1 MASTVWKGYL
11 TFGLISIPIRLF
23 AAARAERIS
32 FNQLHKVCH
41 SRLKQQL
48 FCPTCN
54 RAVDRSEIVKGYEYA
69 KDAYVLI
76 DDEEIKKIAPPS
88 ASAMEIQEFVRLA
101 EVDPLYFDTSYYAV
115 PDPPG
120 RKPYRLLVQAMEEG
134 GYAAVAKIAMHQREY
149 VVLIRA
155 RANGLTLHTM
165 HYKDD
170 VREVAEYG
178 QDAEVQIT
186 PQELEL
192 ARKLVETLAGPFQP
206 DKYRDEYQ
214 HRLQQLIEA
223 KQKGAPV
230 AAPEQPRLAPVI
242 DLMEALQ
249 KSLALKKPPARAVA
263 SAPPAEAEP
272 AKARRRKKAGAAS

>member
-11 TFGLISIPIRLF
+11 TFGLISIPVRLF
-23 AAARAERIS
+23 AAARGERIS

-48 FCPTCN
+48 YCPACN
-54 RAVDRSEIVKGYEYA
+54 RVVDRSEIVKGYEYA
-69 KDAYVLI
+69 KDAYVLV

-88 ASAMEIQEFVRLA
+88 ADTMEIQEFVRLA
-101 EVDPLYFDTSYYAV
+101 EVDPLYFDASYYAV
-115 PDPPG
+115 PDAPG
-120 RKPYRLLVQAMEEG
+120 RKPYRLLVQAMEEA

-149 VVLIRA
+149 VVLIRP
-155 RANGLTLHTM
+155 RAGGLTLHTM
-165 HYKDD
+165 HYQDE

-178 QDAEVQIT
+178 RDGEVQIT

-192 ARKLVETLAGPFQP
+192 ARKLVEALAGPFQP
-206 DKYRDEYQ
+206 GKYRDEYQ

-223 KQKGAPV
+223 KQKGEQV

-249 KSLALKKPPARAVA
+249 KSLALKKPPARAA
-263 SAPPAEAEP
+263 AAAPVIEA
-272 AKARRRKKAGAAS
+272 AKGRRRKKAAAS